1 MPRAWISTHAAL
13 YTSAVLYTSAAP
25 IDMASANP
33 LARLDAL

>member
-33 LARLDAL
+33 LERLYAL